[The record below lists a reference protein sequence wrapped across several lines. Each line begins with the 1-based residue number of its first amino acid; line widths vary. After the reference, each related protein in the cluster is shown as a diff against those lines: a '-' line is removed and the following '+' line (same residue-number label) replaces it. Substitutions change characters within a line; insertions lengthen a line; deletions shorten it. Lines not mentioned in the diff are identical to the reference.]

1 MPPFSVTSPPQH
13 RQNAR
18 PRGPKK
24 FKIPT
29 PQSLANIAL
38 HYLARY
44 AASEA
49 GLRRVLDNRI
59 RRAAM
64 SHPDFAADQER
75 QSALRQEIE
84 SIIAKHRTT
93 GAVNDAAFAE
103 MKVNSLRRSGR
114 SRTMITQKLKHKG
127 LADTVID
134 QALQPEADQDA
145 QTVELQAAL
154 RLAKRRRLG
163 PFRNTPADANQQRK
177 DVAAMARAGFTF
189 DIITRAL
196 QTDLAMIDDI
206 EAKQRGGI

>member
-1 MPPFSVTSPPQH
+1 MSPFSVTSPPQRDH
-13 RQNAR
+13 ATRL
-18 PRGPKK
+18 RGPKK

-49 GLRRVLDNRI
+49 GLRRVLENRI

-64 SHPDFAADQER
+64 SHPDFAADHTR
-75 QSALRQEIE
+75 QAALRQEIE
-84 SIIAKHRTT
+84 NIIAKHRAT

-114 SRTMITQKLKHKG
+114 SRTMITQKLKQKG
-127 LADTVID
+127 LSDTVID
-134 QALQPEADQDA
+134 QALQPEDDQDA
-145 QTVELQAAL
+145 HSVELQAAL

-163 PFRNTPADANQQRK
+163 PFRAAPADADQQRK
-177 DVAAMARAGFTF
+177 NIAALARAGFTF
-189 DIITRAL
+189 DIIKQVL
-196 QTDLAMIDDI
+196 GHEIDIDQAI
-206 EAKQRGGI
+206 ED